1 MIINNYTVLYMHP
14 NVYPRLVL
22 PTFAAGDL
30 CITVVRALM
39 VATARES
46 SRPWNTWREREA

>member
-1 MIINNYTVLYMHP
+1 VCAA
-14 NVYPRLVL
+14 V
-22 PTFAAGDL
+22 TFAAGDL

-46 SRPWNTWREREA
+46 SRP